1 LTQKAIA
8 KLIQIKKG
16 RISHY
21 ENGHRHPTINI
32 FLKWIDVLKISK
44 KSIESHIIIFNYPK
58 INFILNK
65 FPYKEMPEHA
75 EIIAH
80 TLFDGTVGRGNSFY
94 YETRNNMEQ
103 EMFSDL
109 VKKIGMGT
117 ALYHSNQ
124 NGVKSY
130 GLSSVASNLLINHY
144 GFERR
149 KLPKKIIALALK
161 NPSWKNSILRAC
173 FIDEGSNGKIKLK
186 DNILVA
192 SSLKNEILAKQI
204 VQLLKNNYSHKLCI
218 YHKRNEF
225 SILLHNKSLTDF
237 YNNTLK
243 DIEYECYYKKVNT
256 QRMICRLQPSK
267 FRW

>member
-1 LTQKAIA
+1 M
-8 KLIQIKKG
+8 IQIKKG

-21 ENGHRHPTINI
+21 ENGHRCPTIHI
-32 FLKWIDVLKISK
+32 FLKWIDILKISK
-44 KSIESHIIIFNYPK
+44 GSIEPYIILFNYPK

-94 YETRNNMEQ
+94 YETRNTMEQ
-103 EMFSDL
+103 EMFYNL
-109 VKKIGMGT
+109 IKKINMET
-117 ALYHSNQ
+117 ALYHAYQ

-149 KLPKKIIALALK
+149 ELSKKIMNFAFK
-161 NPSWKNSILRAC
+161 NKLWRDAILRAC
-173 FIDEGSNGKIKLK
+173 FIDEGSCGKLK
-186 DNILVA
+186 VRDNLLVA
-192 SSLKNEILAKQI
+192 SSLKNKKLAEQI
-204 VQLLKNNYSHKLCI
+204 IHLLKNNYSHRLCI
-218 YHKRNEF
+218 DNQRDEF
-225 SILLHNKSLTDF
+225 TVLLHNKSLKDF